1 MIFVQG
7 STHLVTPDIADEFL
21 MLSRRQVFLEA
32 ARDAGQ
38 HGYHAVDVDG
48 WVCHSLQHVLFIW
61 RKGQG
66 KQGVISGGR
75 AWPGEKISFSSACLF
90 WGQNG
95 KGFRAKFIFVRYFTA
110 WMSVGFASSYQVI
123 HVSYFV
129 PWIEE
134 DFALW
139 CPCLFFPTEGFA
151 LCCLCP
157 FFSAEGFALCYH
169 CPLFHGLNAW
179 GLCIKIILVS
189 YSAPWRGFCVMLSLS
204 SFSTRVPDTL
214 EHRDSFSQ
222 EYLTP

>member
-1 MIFVQG
+1 MSFVQG
-7 STHLVTPDIADEFL
+7 STHLVTPDIAHEFL

-48 WVCHSLQHVLFIW
+48 RVCHSLQHVLFIW

-95 KGFRAKFIFVRYFTA
+95 KEGSTLRLSLSLTSRLECLWALH
-110 WMSVGFASSYQVI
+110 QVI

-129 PWIEE
+129 P
-134 DFALW
+134 
-139 CPCLFFPTEGFA
+139 
-151 LCCLCP
+151 
-157 FFSAEGFALCYH
+157 
-169 CPLFHGLNAW
+169 
-179 GLCIKIILVS
+179 
-189 YSAPWRGFCVMLSLS
+189 
-204 SFSTRVPDTL
+204 
-214 EHRDSFSQ
+214 
-222 EYLTP
+222 